1 MRTDVI
7 FNTDAASGLGRLP
20 DNSIDCIVTSPPYWQ
35 LRDYG
40 FSPILFG
47 GRQDCEHDFDDYAI
61 CRSCGG
67 WLGQLGQ
74 EPSREMFLEHL
85 VGIFDECRRVLKSTG
100 TLWVNLG
107 DSYSKL
113 NKYNRTDDWPPG
125 KNTHCLKTLRVDLSM
140 HRVPHKSLCNIPGL
154 FAEMMILR
162 GWILR
167 NEIIWHKPSAVPTP
181 VKDRFTVDF
190 EKVFFFAKSP
200 KYDFRQQFEPYAGS
214 TYGRYKRGFNTEDE
228 KSKVY
233 RELGYPAGVKEI
245 NSQGRNKR
253 TVWRITTEISHE
265 KHYAPYPQKLIET
278 PIEAGCPP
286 GGVVLDPF
294 LGSGTT
300 ALVARR
306 LGRHYIGIEPNPEY
320 VAIAR
325 SRLER
330 EPEPSKQ

>member
-20 DNSIDCIVTSPPYWQ
+20 DNFIDCIVASPPYWQ

-40 FSPILFG
+40 LSPILLG
-47 GRQDCEHDFDDYAI
+47 GRQKCEHDFDDYAI

-85 VGIFDECRRVLKSTG
+85 MGIFDECRRVLKSTG

-125 KNTHCLKTLRVDLSM
+125 KNAHCLKTLRVDLSM

-167 NEIIWHKPSAVPTP
+167 NEIIWYSPQLYLLPS
-181 VKDRFTVDF
+181 KTVL
-190 EKVFFFAKSP
+190 
-200 KYDFRQQFEPYAGS
+200 R
-214 TYGRYKRGFNTEDE
+214 
-228 KSKVY
+228 
-233 RELGYPAGVKEI
+233 
-245 NSQGRNKR
+245 
-253 TVWRITTEISHE
+253 RIS
-265 KHYAPYPQKLIET
+265 
-278 PIEAGCPP
+278 
-286 GGVVLDPF
+286 
-294 LGSGTT
+294 
-300 ALVARR
+300 RR
-306 LGRHYIGIEPNPEY
+306 CFSSPNPRNTTSGNSSNLMPGMRRTEY
-320 VAIAR
+320 PDSRNIRQVRNPEMTFKAGTNGR
-325 SRLER
+325 SGGLRPKSATKNTTPPIR
-330 EPEPSKQ
+330 RS

>member
-40 FSPILFG
+40 LSPILFG

-85 VGIFDECRRVLKSTG
+85 MGIFDECRRVLKSTG

-113 NKYNRTDDWPPG
+113 NKYNRPDDWPPG
-125 KNTHCLKTLRVDLSM
+125 KNAHCLKTLRVDLSM
-140 HRVPHKSLCNIPGL
+140 HRIPHKSLCNIPGL

-167 NEIIWHKPSAVPTP
+167 NEIIWYKPSAVPTP

-200 KYDFRQQFEPYAGS
+200 KYDFRQQFEPYAGNETNRIS
-214 TYGRYKRGFNTEDE
+214 RQPEHPTGS
-228 KSKVY
+228 KSGND
-233 RELGYPAGVKEI
+233 L
-245 NSQGRNKR
+245 QGRNKR

-330 EPEPSKQ
+330 ESEPSKQ

>member
-40 FSPILFG
+40 LSPILFG
-47 GRQDCEHDFDDYAI
+47 GRQECEHDFDDYAI

-85 VGIFDECRRVLKSTG
+85 VGIFDECCRVLKSTG

-125 KNTHCLKTLRVDLSM
+125 KNAHCLKTLRVDLSI

-200 KYDFRQQFEPYAGS
+200 KYDFRQRA
-214 TYGRYKRGFNTEDE
+214 
-228 KSKVY
+228 
-233 RELGYPAGVKEI
+233 
-245 NSQGRNKR
+245 
-253 TVWRITTEISHE
+253 VWRITTEISHE

-330 EPEPSKQ
+330 GPETSKQ